1 MPSKLIQN
9 LEQEGILKLYR
20 DIDYQSFE
28 EYRTRRKGSGSKTYR
43 RSYTFS
49 DGEGPGGLSDETGS
63 DPDNGGYSNDSRPQS
78 ILGST
83 MG

>member
-1 MPSKLIQN
+1 MTIQRDRVLCRLNLYKTLSKKGYSNSTETLIIN
-9 LEQEGILKLYR
+9 RLKNN
-20 DIDYQSFE
+20 
-28 EYRTRRKGSGSKTYR
+28 
-43 RSYTFS
+43 
-49 DGEGPGGLSDETGS
+49 GEGPGGLSDETGS